1 LLKHIE
7 FDFPANPL
15 NEDNYELIGGFQM
28 HWELLTKLGTNRLIR
43 FDAMIRQLLW
53 LLNVYQAK
61 SNKYSKFSSCEN
73 NYDSDR
79 FDKFP
84 QAVFKFDGWGLKVL
98 QSIWMDI
105 TRENLHT
112 SSLHENPRES
122 LEESFK
128 SQICYFYLQIVEHF
142 NGSYS
147 EKVLHT
153 NKHRELDAQFAL
165 KTYHTYFRL
174 FLEERKEKQRNLLQE
189 YTLENILYPT
199 YFMLFPSLFKAIT
212 SWRGQEKIYSLKE
225 EELKERLKDECT
237 IQKALTY
244 MDRHSSHI
252 QILSFPKRSDGK
264 LEEEIKMFWIPPVFK
279 YLTQEKKDQL
289 WLSFDKESAETL
301 WISIWKSWH
310 KIFREF
316 NAREQVNRMPFF
328 GFFSEHETKVCR
340 LIEHLILATNLLV
353 LITQGYKDDHPRLG
367 LTPYV
372 PTLVILFFFGTCML
386 FISWMFWLTS
396 LVISFKSRKTDVQ
409 TEETKLGKCT
419 RCYKFA
425 PIVKTFGKAIYKELA
440 LFVCIIFAILA
451 YADTTLYWGCLVFV
465 IVRQKSM
472 MNVIKAVW
480 MAKYLLTATIGL
492 ILIAIYFFAVFSVLV
507 LKNDY
512 NKTLPGSCENAW
524 FCSVTIF
531 DSWYKADGTIG
542 GWLDEEAP
550 SLSSGD
556 EYNTDGVR
564 IVSDF
569 VFNFIIGILL
579 LEIFSGILTDTFAK
593 IRSEQEELKNIQESR
608 CFVCNKESKEFP
620 NFKQHT
626 QFNHNLWDYIIYMY
640 TLIHSNDNKYL
651 QLIKGKIKGDYF
663 KENEEERDN
672 QGEIIKYKLEVNV
685 EGIEYLEAII
695 DK

>member
-1 LLKHIE
+1 
-7 FDFPANPL
+7 
-15 NEDNYELIGGFQM
+15 
-28 HWELLTKLGTNRLIR
+28 
-43 FDAMIRQLLW
+43 
-53 LLNVYQAK
+53 
-61 SNKYSKFSSCEN
+61 
-73 NYDSDR
+73 
-79 FDKFP
+79 
-84 QAVFKFDGWGLKVL
+84 
-98 QSIWMDI
+98 
-105 TRENLHT
+105 
-112 SSLHENPRES
+112 
-122 LEESFK
+122 
-128 SQICYFYLQIVEHF
+128 
-142 NGSYS
+142 
-147 EKVLHT
+147 
-153 NKHRELDAQFAL
+153 
-165 KTYHTYFRL
+165 
-174 FLEERKEKQRNLLQE
+174 
-189 YTLENILYPT
+189 
-199 YFMLFPSLFKAIT
+199 
-212 SWRGQEKIYSLKE
+212 
-225 EELKERLKDECT
+225 
-237 IQKALTY
+237 
-244 MDRHSSHI
+244 
-252 QILSFPKRSDGK
+252 
-264 LEEEIKMFWIPPVFK
+264 
-279 YLTQEKKDQL
+279 
-289 WLSFDKESAETL
+289 
-301 WISIWKSWH
+301 
-310 KIFREF
+310 
-316 NAREQVNRMPFF
+316 
-328 GFFSEHETKVCR
+328 
-340 LIEHLILATNLLV
+340 
-353 LITQGYKDDHPRLG
+353 
-367 LTPYV
+367 
-372 PTLVILFFFGTCML
+372 
-386 FISWMFWLTS
+386 
-396 LVISFKSRKTDVQ
+396 
-409 TEETKLGKCT
+409 
-419 RCYKFA
+419 
-425 PIVKTFGKAIYKELA
+425 
-440 LFVCIIFAILA
+440 
-451 YADTTLYWGCLVFV
+451 
-465 IVRQKSM
+465 M